1 MWSLWAF
8 TIAVGAG
15 SLVLRYLNGSALTSS
30 LEGAD
35 YLGEILWWDVLVP
48 AAIPAYATIGAVV
61 ASRRPRNPVG
71 WLCLAL
77 GLLVAVVEAGWEY
90 TARAFE
96 VAPGGASLPLGLPV
110 AWISHVLNPLLPV
123 PFVLMLLLFPDG
135 QLHSRRW
142 RPVVWAVAACACL
155 TALSGAFDPIIGVGF
170 ETDPLIPSGSRP
182 WGASPTTP
190 WTPRGS
196 PPWRFCSS
204 SP

>member
-1 MWSLWAF
+1 MRAVTRDPGGKRGADPGELAVPTNRSADRLVWSLWAF

-77 GLLVAVVEAGWEY
+77 GLLVAVV
-90 TARAFE
+90 
-96 VAPGGASLPLGLPV
+96 
-110 AWISHVLNPLLPV
+110 
-123 PFVLMLLLFPDG
+123 
-135 QLHSRRW
+135 
-142 RPVVWAVAACACL
+142 
-155 TALSGAFDPIIGVGF
+155 
-170 ETDPLIPSGSRP
+170 
-182 WGASPTTP
+182 
-190 WTPRGS
+190 
-196 PPWRFCSS
+196 
-204 SP
+204 